1 MPTENHAMNLRSAG
15 TIQDLVDTLSTDP
28 RVGRPVLDKTDLKGQ
43 YVFSFGWDS
52 DAEFLSSVQAQLGLT
67 VKAGKAPLD
76 VLVIDHVE
84 KPTSD

>member
-1 MPTENHAMNLRSAG
+1 MPTENHVMNLRSAG

-28 RVGRPVLDKTDLKGQ
+28 RVGRPVLDKTALKGQ

-52 DAEFLSSVQAQLGLT
+52 DAEFLSSLQAQLGLT
-67 VKAGKAPLD
+67 VKAGEAQMD

-84 KPTSD
+84 RPTPN